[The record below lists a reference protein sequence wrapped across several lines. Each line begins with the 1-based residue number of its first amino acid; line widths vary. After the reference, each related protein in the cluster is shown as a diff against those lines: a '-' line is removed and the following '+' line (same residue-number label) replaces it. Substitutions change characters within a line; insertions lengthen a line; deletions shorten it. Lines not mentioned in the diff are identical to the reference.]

1 MDLIPLHQLYP
12 LKGMGSCQKV
22 NEEPEEER
30 AKEAH
35 EIPVPDDGQDLLFR
49 DDFSCEP
56 GDPGF
61 WDDFSC
67 EPGDPGFGRSVLR
80 MVPKLVL
87 VGILMCLFVMSPK

>member
-1 MDLIPLHQLYP
+1 MR
-12 LKGMGSCQKV
+12 K
-22 NEEPEEER
+22 PEEER

-35 EIPVPDDGQDLLFR
+35 EIPVPDDGQDLLFG

-61 WDDFSC
+61 
-67 EPGDPGFGRSVLR
+67 FGRSVLR